1 MRIAYLDIFC
11 GISGDMMLGA
21 LLDAG
26 VDPGELLAQLRL
38 LPVEG
43 WDLQVSEVRK
53 AGLRAT
59 KVDVVLTTAPPAHSP
74 PQPHADHDHHHNH
87 DHDHGHSHDHKHPH
101 DHAHDHDHGHDHDH
115 DHDHSHEHPHA
126 AETAHGRSA
135 DEVIGWV
142 TGSRLPQRVI
152 ERSVAVIERAAAA
165 EARAHGVPRSEVHF
179 HELGGIDTVIDVVGA
194 VVGLELL
201 GIERLYASALPVT
214 HGYVQTAHGRL
225 PVPPP
230 AVAYLL
236 EGAPTYALDIE
247 GETVTP
253 TGAALAV
260 SLAELGHY
268 PAMRV
273 ERVGWGAGS
282 KDFALPNLLRLMVGE
297 SLTGAADAPAETIVL
312 LEANL
317 DDMNPEHYALA
328 CERAFAAG
336 ALDVWTTPI
345 MMKKNRPAIQ
355 LSALA
360 LPEQA
365 SQVADVILRET
376 TTFGVRS
383 QRLSRHCLAREHRAV
398 LTPYGEIR
406 LKIGRQ
412 GEEIVTV
419 APEYADCL
427 TAAQTHGVTLKQVYA
442 AALQSAGDIE

>member
-21 LLDAG
+21 LVDAG
-26 VDPGELLAQLRL
+26 VDPEELRTQLRR

-59 KVDVVLTTAPPAHSP
+59 KVDVVLTTDQPAHSH
-74 PQPHADHDHHHNH
+74 PHPHLHPHEDHDH
-87 DHDHGHSHDHKHPH
+87 DHDHGHEHDHK
-101 DHAHDHDHGHDHDH
+101 HDH
-115 DHDHSHEHPHA
+115 DHDHSHASEP
-126 AETAHGRSA
+126 AHGRSA
-135 DEVIGWV
+135 DEVIAWV
-142 TGSRLPQRVI
+142 TNSTLPQRVV

-236 EGAPTYALDIE
+236 EGAPTYALDVE

-282 KDFALPNLLRLMVGE
+282 KDFAIPNLLRLMVGE
-297 SLTGAADAPAETIVL
+297 SVTGANDAPAETIVL

-336 ALDVWTTPI
+336 ALDVWTSPI
-345 MMKKNRPAIQ
+345 MMKKSRPAIQ

-383 QRLSRHCLAREHRAV
+383 QRLSRHCLVREHRV
-398 LTPYGEIR
+398 VMTPYGEIR

-412 GEEIVTV
+412 GEEVVTV

-427 TAAQTHGVTLKQVYA
+427 TAAQTHGVTLKQVYT
-442 AALQSAGDIE
+442 AALQGAPEPPDQTAGR